1 MGHYFFAALFR
12 GKADKSRSV
21 ISFTCCRIFLNR
33 TIFYRASIRK
43 RFIENDN
50 EIIFEIIGNTAAIA
64 CSVTDHGIFFGYNFH
79 GRSLI
84 ESIDQHIRLV
94 RFGKRE
100 TKNCRSV
107 GWGYFCR
114 DIVVGQ
120 INTVIIRFCD
130 LRFMRKPTGTFILIE
145 LRFTGHGHDG
155 KLTVIVNPR
164 AGLMGLLETPNFIGI
179 VSVLPPIAHF
189 TRLGRP
195 EIHSPRKGNSR
206 IGIAVG

>member
-1 MGHYFFAALFR
+1 MGHHFLAALF
-12 GKADKSRSV
+12 GLKTDKSRCM

-33 TIFYRASIRK
+33 TIFYRALIRK

-107 GWGYFCR
+107 GRGYFCR
-114 DIVVGQ
+114 YIVVGQ

-130 LRFMRKPTGTFILIE
+130 LRAKTNALSDRT
-145 LRFTGHGHDG
+145 RFT
-155 KLTVIVNPR
+155 V
-164 AGLMGLLETPNFIGI
+164 A
-179 VSVLPPIAHF
+179 A
-189 TRLGRP
+189 
-195 EIHSPRKGNSR
+195 
-206 IGIAVG
+206 